1 MNVTVVPII
10 DPASNPGA
18 ALATVMNKRLE
29 RLAKEL
35 QTSELKSLEAMEPLY
50 GDVVIYISYN
60 SKYNIRWRIVN
71 DAPAGTETE
80 VAKHCDR
87 LGYLRWK
94 TDTINSFTARKDG

>member
-1 MNVTVVPII
+1 MKVTVVPII

-35 QTSELKSLEAMEPLY
+35 QFTELKSLETMEPLY

-60 SKYNIRWRIVN
+60 NKYNIRWRIVN
-71 DAPAGTETE
+71 DVPSGTETE

-94 TDTINSFTARKDG
+94 TETINSFTSRKD

>member
-71 DAPAGTETE
+71 DAPAGTEAE

-94 TDTINSFTARKDG
+94 IDTINSFTARKDS